1 MKIKLDRPRLAW
13 YVATKKL
20 SQLPKII
27 KERTPQIISDEICR
41 PAQGDVFAIVVKYV
55 KFGLSADFLALLDSL
70 SAASV
75 NTIVVCNGAPDAQ
88 MKALLAAKVHR
99 IIVRRN
105 IGRDFGAYRAATLH
119 LAAQG
124 FKPSRV
130 IYLND
135 SVYYLAGPALDD
147 FTRKLAAS
155 PYDVVG
161 ALENHAHSH
170 HLGSYALSLS
180 GAAFADPKILRFWQR
195 YRPYDLRP
203 YVIKKGELRLSNTL
217 RRCGYRFDTVYGAE
231 KLADRL
237 AAMSLAEI
245 VDHMRYLPRHFQI
258 TGMVPA
264 LGSAASL
271 ASLFTDGDDD
281 GGSNTRTPPAPRLPL
296 GADAR
301 PEAALVKATLIDAI
315 MRAVTTHSQ
324 IHEGFGLFH
333 RLLDCPLVK
342 KDLLQRDI
350 FTEHQMVA
358 ILDRMPK
365 DESATVLRE
374 LINRGRPTYVRGKAR
389 FMMDHGLI

>member
-20 SQLPKII
+20 SQLPKIL
-27 KERTPQIISDEICR
+27 KERTPRIHSDEVCR
-41 PAQGDVFAIVVKYV
+41 PAEGDVFAIVVKYV
-55 KFGLSADFLALLDSL
+55 KFGLSDDFLALLDSL
-70 SAASV
+70 AAASV
-75 NTIVVCNGAPDAQ
+75 NAIVVCNGEPDAQ
-88 MKALLAAKVHR
+88 MKALLAAKAHR

-119 LAAQG
+119 LKAQG
-124 FKPSRV
+124 FNPSRV

-135 SVYYLAGPALDD
+135 SVYFLAGPALDD
-147 FTRKLAAS
+147 FTRRLAAS
-155 PYDVVG
+155 RYDVVG

-180 GAAFADPKILRFWQR
+180 GQAFADPKVLRFWQR

-217 RRCGYRFDTVYGAE
+217 RRCGYRFDTLYGAE

-237 AAMSLAEI
+237 AAMSVAEI
-245 VDHMRYLPRHFQI
+245 VDHMRYLPRHFQV

-264 LGSAASL
+264 LGSVAAL
-271 ASLFTDGDDD
+271 ASLFTDGEDD
-281 GGSNTRTPPAPRLPL
+281 GGSDTRTPPAPRLPL

-358 ILDRMPK
+358 ILDGLPK
-365 DESATVLRE
+365 DERATVLRE
-374 LINRGRPTYVRGKAR
+374 LINRGRPTFVRGKAR
-389 FMMDHGLI
+389 FLMDHGLI

>member
-13 YVATKKL
+13 YLATKKL
-20 SQLPKII
+20 SQLPKIL
-27 KERTPQIISDEICR
+27 KERTPRIISDEICR
-41 PAQGDVFAIVVKYV
+41 PADGGGVYAIVVKYV
-55 KFGLSADFLALLDSL
+55 KFGLSPDFLALLDSL
-70 SAASV
+70 AAASV
-75 NTIVVCNGAPDAQ
+75 NAIVVCNGEPDPQ
-88 MKALLAAKVHR
+88 MKALLAAKAHR
-99 IIVRRN
+99 VIVRRN
-105 IGRDFGAYRAATLH
+105 VGRDFGAYRAATLH
-119 LAAQG
+119 LQAQG
-124 FKPSRV
+124 FRPARV

-147 FTRKLAAS
+147 LTRRLAAS
-155 PYDVVG
+155 SYDVVG

-180 GAAFADPKILRFWQR
+180 GAAFADPKIVRFWQR

-237 AAMSLAEI
+237 AAMRLAEI
-245 VDHMRYLPRHFQI
+245 VDHMRYLPRPDHGHGARIGVGRLARQPVR
-258 TGMVPA
+258 GRGRRAQGRQRPA
-264 LGSAASL
+264 G
-271 ASLFTDGDDD
+271 
-281 GGSNTRTPPAPRLPL
+281 PPLRLPL
-296 GADAR
+296 GADDR

-315 MRAVTTHSQ
+315 MRAVSTHSQ

-333 RLLDCPLVK
+333 RLFDCPLVK

-358 ILDRMPK
+358 ILAGLPK
-365 DESATVLRE
+365 EERATVLRE
-374 LINRGRPTYVRGKAR
+374 LINRGRPTHIRGKAR
-389 FMMDHGLI
+389 FLMDHGLI